1 MKRIYIIY
9 EYFDGNLHKQRRC
22 CVAVVLQPNRKKPN
36 AQLDEKRYH
45 AWIFINELRA
55 TTCFPFF
62 IIKMAACVCV

>member
-1 MKRIYIIY
+1 MNISMEICINNA
-9 EYFDGNLHKQRRC
+9 G
-22 CVAVVLQPNRKKPN
+22 VALPLFCNRTEKKPN